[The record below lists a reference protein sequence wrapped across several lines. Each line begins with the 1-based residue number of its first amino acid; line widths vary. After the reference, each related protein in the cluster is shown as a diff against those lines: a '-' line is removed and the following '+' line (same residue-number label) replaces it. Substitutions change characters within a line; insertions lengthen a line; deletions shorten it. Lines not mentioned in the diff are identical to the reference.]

1 VLGTVTKPDHAEPD
15 PRARRRRYYRRRVGP
30 SRWLLVVVSFE
41 QQPGRIITAVA
52 TRKDPQAMEA
62 VNVTI
67 GPPVFDHADYNS
79 EGDVLYLHVGAPQD
93 AEGEGTWDGHL

>member
-1 VLGTVTKPDHAEPD
+1 MSICSLSSPIPMAGPWCCRREDLGGQDTKDHPELRAPLEHVLETVTKPDHAEPD

-52 TRKDPQAMEA
+52 TRKDPK
-62 VNVTI
+62 
-67 GPPVFDHADYNS
+67 GWKP
-79 EGDVLYLHVGAPQD
+79 
-93 AEGEGTWDGHL
+93 